1 MSSALLAAAVGIG
14 AVGALLILAA
24 VVADIN
30 DAKARPKAERRT
42 LVRLSSRAGLKSW
55 PKAG

>member
-1 MSSALLAAAVGIG
+1 MSGALLAAAAGIG
-14 AVGALLILAA
+14 AVGALLVLAA

-42 LVRLSSRAGLKSW
+42 LVRLSGRA
-55 PKAG
+55 